1 MSCGVCLAACVL
13 LTRVMWTQ
21 ALRRSPLWCEK
32 ARLLRSVAAVGSVTA
47 TNLLAHP
54 PELGTLSRRKI
65 AALMGVAPFNRDSGK
80 LRGTRA
86 IWVAVPRSA
95 RCSTCVPWWPLIE
108 TRSYELVTHACL
120 PTARHPR
127 SHSPP
132 GCASCS
138 SYSNAILRNQTQ
150 GNPEVIEIAHD
161 LAYPFSAA
169 CVRGDAVAI
178 Q

>member
-1 MSCGVCLAACVL
+1 
-13 LTRVMWTQ
+13 
-21 ALRRSPLWCEK
+21 
-32 ARLLRSVAAVGSVTA
+32 
-47 TNLLAHP
+47 
-54 PELGTLSRRKI
+54 
-65 AALMGVAPFNRDSGK
+65 MGVAPFNRDSGK

-86 IWVAVPRSA
+86 IWVAVPRSRGA
-95 RCSTCVPWWPLIE
+95 LHVYLGGHSSK

-150 GNPEVIEIAHD
+150 GNPEVIDIAHD

-169 CVRGDAVAI
+169 WVRGDAVAI